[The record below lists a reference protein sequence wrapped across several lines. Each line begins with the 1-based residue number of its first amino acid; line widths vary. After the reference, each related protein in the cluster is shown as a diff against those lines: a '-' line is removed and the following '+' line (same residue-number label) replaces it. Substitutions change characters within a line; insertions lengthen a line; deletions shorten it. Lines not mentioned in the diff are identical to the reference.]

1 MHGVT
6 MWQTFRFIF
15 VKKKKQ
21 KQNKNR
27 HTNKQ
32 KQKTSKF
39 RVKVDEE
46 KDDAMC
52 RPQLHVMLTLLI
64 NLLGGCK
71 YKNYNMTYTYVGLC
85 IIKTKKFQFFAIWVE
100 NEGFDQLLTS
110 LKPNYTFINWFCS
123 KFCFINNRFIYKVR
137 AFFSVLNYK

>member
-1 MHGVT
+1 MTNFYVY
-6 MWQTFRFIF
+6 FC
-15 VKKKKQ
+15 KKEKTITK
-21 KQNKNR
+21 KNR

-52 RPQLHVMLTLLI
+52 WPQLHVMLLI

-85 IIKTKKFQFFAIWVE
+85 IIKTEKFQFFAIWVE
-100 NEGFDQLLTS
+100 NEGLH
-110 LKPNYTFINWFCS
+110 
-123 KFCFINNRFIYKVR
+123 
-137 AFFSVLNYK
+137 

>member
-6 MWQTFRFIF
+6 MWQTFMFIF

-21 KQNKNR
+21 KQKKNR

-32 KQKTSKF
+32 KQKTPKF

-46 KDDAMC
+46 KDEAMC
-52 RPQLHVMLTLLI
+52 RPQLHVMLLI

-85 IIKTKKFQFFAIWVE
+85 IIKTEKFQFFAIWVE
-100 NEGFDQLLTS
+100 NDGLH
-110 LKPNYTFINWFCS
+110 
-123 KFCFINNRFIYKVR
+123 
-137 AFFSVLNYK
+137 